1 MSRTP
6 PAAFEN
12 SFTPREIVSELD
24 RYIVGQHDAKRAVA
38 IALRNRW
45 RRKRVAPPLRDE
57 IGPKNI
63 LLMGPTGC
71 GKTEIARRL
80 AKLDRA
86 PFVKVEAT
94 KFTEVGYVGRDVD
107 SMVRDLVEVAIKI
120 VREEANA
127 DVAVKARAAV
137 DERLL
142 DALLPRAPAR
152 GVPFDQTASSSA
164 PAPDDRTRQRFRE
177 MLNAGELEDRD
188 IEIDLSAQPPTL
200 QMFAP
205 GMDQGQM
212 GDQLGGLQDALA
224 QAFGGKKKRKKLTI
238 KDARAVLEK
247 EEAAKLV
254 DDDAI
259 AREAVQRAELTGI
272 IFIDEIDKIA
282 GSGRGGPDVSRE
294 GVQRDILP
302 IIEGSTV
309 STKHG
314 PVKTDHVLFICAGAF
329 HMSKPSDLIPELQG
343 RLPIR
348 VELKPLTCAD
358 FVKILKET
366 EASLIKQTAA
376 LLATEGLTVSFSDD
390 GIQAIAEV
398 AAAANDRQEN
408 IGARRL
414 ATVLEKLLE
423 DESFDAADKGGQSLV
438 VDRAL
443 VEQRLAPLLAR
454 EDLSRYI
461 L

>member
-1 MSRTP
+1 
-6 PAAFEN
+6 
-12 SFTPREIVSELD
+12 
-24 RYIVGQHDAKRAVA
+24 
-38 IALRNRW
+38 
-45 RRKRVAPPLRDE
+45 
-57 IGPKNI
+57 
-63 LLMGPTGC
+63 
-71 GKTEIARRL
+71 
-80 AKLDRA
+80 
-86 PFVKVEAT
+86 
-94 KFTEVGYVGRDVD
+94 
-107 SMVRDLVEVAIKI
+107 
-120 VREEANA
+120 
-127 DVAVKARAAV
+127 
-137 DERLL
+137 
-142 DALLPRAPAR
+142 
-152 GVPFDQTASSSA
+152 
-164 PAPDDRTRQRFRE
+164 
-177 MLNAGELEDRD
+177 
-188 IEIDLSAQPPTL
+188 
-200 QMFAP
+200 MFAP

-259 AREAVQRAELTGI
+259 AREAVQRAEQTGI